1 MTKPTRAEREKILAM
16 LPEDYMNPVQQD
28 YFRRLIRHER
38 QEVLDHIDQM
48 KQQLQD
54 NPETGDEGDIAI
66 REEQLRLLFRQ
77 IDRESRLLPKYDAA
91 LMRLEKGEYG
101 FCRDTGEPI
110 GLQRLLLRPTA
121 ELVLKPKQRRKKL
134 RFSTERN
141 KAVAQAGGRVGMRVN
156 IRSGRYI

>member
-28 YFRRLIRHER
+28 YFRR
-38 QEVLDHIDQM
+38 
-48 KQQLQD
+48 QQLQED
-54 NPETGDEGDIAI
+54 PETGDEGDIAI

-121 ELVLKPKQRRKKL
+121 ELSIEAKTKEEKVEIQYQKK
-134 RFSTERN
+134 
-141 KAVAQAGGRVGMRVN
+141 
-156 IRSGRYI
+156 

>member
-77 IDRESRLLPKYDAA
+77 IDRESRLLRTHVRSKTPK
-91 LMRLEKGEYG
+91 
-101 FCRDTGEPI
+101 FSFI
-110 GLQRLLLRPTA
+110 GGCWQSVKLTVCQNQRVKMTL
-121 ELVLKPKQRRKKL
+121 
-134 RFSTERN
+134 
-141 KAVAQAGGRVGMRVN
+141 
-156 IRSGRYI
+156 

>member
-54 NPETGDEGDIAI
+54 N
-66 REEQLRLLFRQ
+66 
-77 IDRESRLLPKYDAA
+77 
-91 LMRLEKGEYG
+91 
-101 FCRDTGEPI
+101 
-110 GLQRLLLRPTA
+110 
-121 ELVLKPKQRRKKL
+121 
-134 RFSTERN
+134 
-141 KAVAQAGGRVGMRVN
+141 
-156 IRSGRYI
+156 

>member
-1 MTKPTRAEREKILAM
+1 MTKPTRAEQEKILAM
-16 LPEDYMNPVQQD
+16 PSEDYMNPAQQD

-48 KQQLQD
+48 KQQLQED
-54 NPETGDEGDIAI
+54 PETGDEGDIAI

-91 LMRLEKGEYG
+91 LIRLENGEYG

-121 ELVLKPKQRRKKL
+121 ELILKPKQRRKKL
-134 RFSTERN
+134 RFSIKRN

>member
-77 IDRESRLLPKYDAA
+77 IDREAA
-91 LMRLEKGEYG
+91 C
-101 FCRDTGEPI
+101 CRNMM
-110 GLQRLLLRPTA
+110 QRLCG
-121 ELVLKPKQRRKKL
+121 LKKENMA
-134 RFSTERN
+134 S
-141 KAVAQAGGRVGMRVN
+141 AGIQANLSVCN
-156 IRSGRYI
+156 ACYSGPPQN

>member
-1 MTKPTRAEREKILAM
+1 M

-91 LMRLEKGEYG
+91 LMRLEKENMASAG
-101 FCRDTGEPI
+101 I
-110 GLQRLLLRPTA
+110 
-121 ELVLKPKQRRKKL
+121 
-134 RFSTERN
+134 
-141 KAVAQAGGRVGMRVN
+141 QANLSVCN
-156 IRSGRYI
+156 ACYSGPPQN